1 MNEVFKSATVEVP
14 MFNKVIPLYEQR
26 NKTISSQCY
35 TRGYSRDSGAAE
47 EYRSG
52 FLDSTLGTE

>member
-1 MNEVFKSATVEVP
+1 MIILKSVTVEV
-14 MFNKVIPLYEQR
+14 NHIVHSYEQST
-26 NKTISSQCY
+26 KTISYHC
-35 TRGYSRDSGAAE
+35 YSRDSGAAE

>member
-1 MNEVFKSATVEVP
+1 MPNNLVHSC
-14 MFNKVIPLYEQR
+14 EQS
-26 NKTISSQCY
+26 NKTISYHCY
-35 TRGYSRDSGAAE
+35 ARSYSRDSGAAE